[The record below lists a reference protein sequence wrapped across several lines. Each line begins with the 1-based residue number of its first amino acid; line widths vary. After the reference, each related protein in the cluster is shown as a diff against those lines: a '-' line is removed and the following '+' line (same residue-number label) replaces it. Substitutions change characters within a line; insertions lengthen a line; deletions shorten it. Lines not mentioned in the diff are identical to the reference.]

1 VINRLL
7 LSVLIAGSLFG
18 AIVYFELQPTAADDE
33 VVATLKGVPEVAKPS
48 PRQQDPRIGDPVA
61 IALAKPLFSPTRR
74 PPQSTQAGA
83 AEDNDLADTRL
94 AGIVTTPARR
104 LAIFAVKGDKPLKRV
119 EGDEVSGW
127 RIESITPREVSL
139 SGPSGTKT
147 LQPKFDPN
155 LVPPAVKPPP
165 GGARLPNAPG
175 AAMPQA
181 PVPAA
186 AVPGRP
192 SPLPLNAPGALP
204 RPARARPPR

>member
-1 VINRLL
+1 MIHRLL
-7 LSVLIAGSLFG
+7 LSLLVAGCLLFG
-18 AIVYFELQPTAADDE
+18 AIVYLELQPTAADDE
-33 VVATLKGVPEVAKPS
+33 AIATFKGVPEVAKPS
-48 PRQQDPRIGDPVA
+48 QRQQDPRIGDPVA

-83 AEDNDLADTRL
+83 AGDSDLADTRL

-104 LAIFAVKGDKPLKRV
+104 LAIFAVNGDKPLKRA

-175 AAMPQA
+175 AGMPQP

-186 AVPGRP
+186 ALPGRP
-192 SPLPLNAPGALP
+192 NPALPLAPP
-204 RPARARPPR
+204 RPARVRPPR